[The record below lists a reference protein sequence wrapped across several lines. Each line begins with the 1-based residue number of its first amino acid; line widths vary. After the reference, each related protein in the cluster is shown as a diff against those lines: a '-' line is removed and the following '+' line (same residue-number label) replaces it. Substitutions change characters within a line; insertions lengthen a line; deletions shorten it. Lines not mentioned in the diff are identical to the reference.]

1 MKLLTKLIKNLG
13 FTERIGDRQ
22 LYWQTSYQWNMSDK
36 IYFLGT
42 NFPQPIPLAF
52 DITDEN
58 KILNDILFDDGFLL
72 IIKILMEYLPKCQQN
87 ILLVFSNFLVVY

>member
-1 MKLLTKLIKNLG
+1 
-13 FTERIGDRQ
+13 
-22 LYWQTSYQWNMSDK
+22 MSDK

-58 KILNDILFDDGFLL
+58 KILNDIFFDDGFLL

-87 ILLVFSNFLVVY
+87 ILLVFSNFLVVYWLLLSFQKRSSFAFLSQICT